1 MGDHPDFDVTTEVID
16 CPLANDTFYVM
27 AEPEP
32 LDLTPMLVIRYC
44 DQCRQPEVC
53 HADRVDDH
61 SGVSLKSFARGHQVF
76 DPDLIHEMNSLLP
89 SKSSGDAEGA

>member
-1 MGDHPDFDVTTEVID
+1 
-16 CPLANDTFYVM
+16 M

-53 HADRVDDH
+53 HADRVDERA
-61 SGVSLKSFARGHQVF
+61 GVSLKSFARGHQVF
-76 DPDLIHEMNSLLP
+76 DPDLVPEVNSLIP
-89 SKSSGDAEGA
+89 SDSAHDAEGAR

>member
-1 MGDHPDFDVTTEVID
+1 MGDHPDFDAVNQIID
-16 CPLANDTFYVM
+16 YPLANDTFYVM

-53 HADRVDDH
+53 MSD
-61 SGVSLKSFARGHQVF
+61 
-76 DPDLIHEMNSLLP
+76 EWT
-89 SKSSGDAEGA
+89 SSPGCH